1 MEEHWWK
8 KYQKSV
14 QLFEKS
20 YGLHKNSSW
29 GNGKTMGL
37 HAQNDD
43 KVSLD
48 MKDKLDKPNEYDIKL
63 RYNNDRTFD
72 GWFYLNS
79 IIRCYTREQIP
90 AFIERWFTGV
100 KQQDMEFT
108 NILTKY
114 L

>member
-1 MEEHWWK
+1 ME

-14 QLFEKS
+14 QFFEKS

-63 RYNNDRTFD
+63 RYNNDRIFD

-79 IIRCYTREQIP
+79 IIRPFAREQIP
-90 AFIERWFTGV
+90 AFIERWLAEL
-100 KQQDMEFT
+100 KRQDMKF
-108 NILTKY
+108 LTKY